1 MRTELEG
8 IEIEASKVRFYTI
21 VACDSFACGI
31 DEFALLLAR
40 AKS

>member
-1 MRTELEG
+1 MRTELAG
-8 IEIEASKVRFYTI
+8 IEIDASKARFCTF
-21 VACDSFACGI
+21 VVCDSFAFGI